1 MEGSNMKNLTYKKL
15 FKLSAVTLSAIS
27 ALSLCA
33 CGRGTAYYGKNGVQA
48 AAAPSSMESNAGAGY
63 YDEPSYYDDYDY
75 YDYEAAAEEDY
86 GYTTNVNGGGDAGLT
101 STQIEASVAANR
113 KLIKTVNMSIETIA
127 FNEFINNLQN
137 EVNKCG
143 GYIEYEYSYNGSAYN
158 QDNFTNKNA
167 TYTIR
172 IPDSKLDSFVGAVSG
187 LASVTDKTT
196 STEDIT
202 LNYVDTESK
211 KEMYEAEQ
219 ESLMALLE
227 KAESIEDITYLT
239 QRLTEIRYN
248 IESMESKL
256 RVYDDLTDYA
266 TVNINV
272 TEVKVL
278 TPTVVEEKT
287 LSQEMKEGF
296 EQSVGDVINGI
307 KHSFARFVIRLPYLI
322 RTLVILAIIGGI
334 IFAIVRII
342 IAIVKKQNK
351 KYRDAYEAKKKEIE
365 EEKKKAEGKKAEEK
379 KAEEAKKV
387 EEKKD

>member
-1 MEGSNMKNLTYKKL
+1 MKNLTYKKL
-15 FKLSAVTLSAIS
+15 FKISAFSLSALTAF
-27 ALSLCA
+27 SLCA
-33 CGRGTAYYGKNGVQA
+33 CGRGTTANYA
-48 AAAPSSMESNAGAGY
+48 SAAPASVANYAG
-63 YDEPSYYDDYDY
+63 DVY
-75 YDYEAAAEEDY
+75 YDYEPSAAYEDYYEEYDYAEEGY
-86 GYTTNVNGGGDAGLT
+86 GYDTNYKGAGADGSDAGLT

-113 KLIKTVNMSIETIA
+113 KLIKTVNLSIETIA
-127 FNEFINNLQN
+127 YNEFITNLQN

-143 GYIEYEYSYNGSAYN
+143 GYIEYEYSYNGSTYN
-158 QDNFTNKNA
+158 NDNFTNKNA

-172 IPDSKLDSFVGAVSG
+172 IPDTKLDEFVGAVSG

-211 KEMYEAEQ
+211 KEMYQAEQ

-227 KAESIEDITYLT
+227 KADTIEDITYLT

-266 TVNINV
+266 TVNIKVN
-272 TEVKVL
+272 EVKVL

-287 LSQEMKEGF
+287 LTQEMKEGF
-296 EQSVGDVINGI
+296 EKSVKDIISDAQHG
-307 KHSFARFVIRLPYLI
+307 FARFVIRLPYLL

-334 IFAIVRII
+334 IFAIVKII
-342 IAIVKKQNK
+342 IAVVKKKNK

-365 EEKKKAEGKKAEEK
+365 EEKKKAEDKKAEEK
-379 KAEEAKKV
+379 KAEE
-387 EEKKD
+387 KKDEQ

>member
-1 MEGSNMKNLTYKKL
+1 MKNLTNKKL
-15 FKLSAVTLSAIS
+15 IKISAFSLSALTAF
-27 ALSLCA
+27 SLCA
-33 CGRGTAYYGKNGVQA
+33 CSSGMSANYDKSGAMA
-48 AAAPSSMESNAGAGY
+48 AAAPQSINNYAGDGY
-63 YDEPSYYDDYDY
+63 YDDPSFYDDYDY
-75 YDYEAAAEEDY
+75 SPEYEAIADEEY
-86 GYTTNVNGGGDAGLT
+86 GYNTNVSDLGDSGLT

-127 FNEFINNLQN
+127 FNEFINNLSN
-137 EVNKCG
+137 EVAKCG
-143 GYIEYEYSYNGSAYN
+143 GYIEYEYTYNGSAYN
-158 QDNFTNKNA
+158 QDKFTNKSA

-196 STEDIT
+196 TTEDIT

-227 KAESIEDITYLT
+227 KADSIEDITYLT

-296 EQSVGDVINGI
+296 EQSVGDVINGV

-334 IFAIVRII
+334 IFGIVRII
-342 IAIVKKQNK
+342 IAVIKKQNK
-351 KYRDAYEAKKKEIE
+351 KHREAYEAKKKEIE
-365 EEKKKAEGKKAEEK
+365 DEKKKAEEK
-379 KAEEAKKV
+379 KAEENKTAETKKA